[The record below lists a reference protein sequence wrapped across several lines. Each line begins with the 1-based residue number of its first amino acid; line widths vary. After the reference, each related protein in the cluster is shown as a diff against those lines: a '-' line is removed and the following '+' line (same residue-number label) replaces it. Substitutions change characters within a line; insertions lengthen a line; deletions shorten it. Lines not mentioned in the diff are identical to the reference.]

1 MIELKDIKFLKVYP
15 VQVSSAN
22 MITPKILNICAP
34 SGSSAKRIA
43 RAYVGELMRK
53 ENKYS
58 KYKISLEES
67 GKYKKV
73 YIHKDMIIDIAQRL
87 EERETE
93 E

>member
-15 VQVSSAN
+15 VQVSSSN
-22 MITPKILNICAP
+22 MITPKILNISAP

-58 KYKISLEES
+58 KYKITLASS
-67 GKYKKV
+67 GKYNKV
-73 YIHKDMIIDIAQRL
+73 YIHKDMIIDIADRL
-87 EERETE
+87 KAAVEE
-93 E
+93 

>member
-15 VQVSSAN
+15 VQVSSTN

-34 SGSSAKRIA
+34 NAVSAKKIA

-58 KYKISLEES
+58 RYKISISSS
-67 GKYKKV
+67 GKYNKV
-73 YIHKDMIIDIAQRL
+73 YIHKDMIIDIADRL
-87 EERETE
+87 KAAVEE
-93 E
+93 

>member
-58 KYKISLEES
+58 KYKITLTSS
-67 GKYKKV
+67 GKYNKV
-73 YIHKDMIIDIAQRL
+73 YIHKDMIIDIADRL
-87 EERETE
+87 KAATE

>member
-15 VQVSSAN
+15 VQVSSSN
-22 MITPKILNICAP
+22 MITPKILNISAP

-58 KYKISLEES
+58 KYKITLASS
-67 GKYKKV
+67 GKYNKV
-73 YIHKDMIIDIAQRL
+73 YIHKDMIIDIADRL
-87 EERETE
+87 KAAMEE
-93 E
+93 